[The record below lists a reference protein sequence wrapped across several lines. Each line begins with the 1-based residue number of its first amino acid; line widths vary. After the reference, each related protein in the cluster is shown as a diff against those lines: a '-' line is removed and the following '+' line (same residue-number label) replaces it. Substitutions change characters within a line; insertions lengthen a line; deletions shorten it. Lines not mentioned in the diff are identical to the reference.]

1 MAAHRDNVKGGVANS
16 ANLSILIVHEV
27 DEVCRNLCGG
37 DNLRASG
44 LMSSQ
49 LVENIHYLQYNFII
63 LLLGCW

>member
-1 MAAHRDNVKGGVANS
+1 MAAHRDNVKGSVANS
-16 ANLSILIVHEV
+16 ANLSIFIVHEV
-27 DEVCRNLCGG
+27 NEVCRNLSGG

-44 LMSSQ
+44 LMSGQ